1 VKRDPEFFEERPLAL
16 IFIGKRLKESLAIE
30 EILTGAGTDYAV
42 EVDYYTG
49 GVIFRRTRAGAF
61 FYVEEP
67 AVPQAAAALRAA
79 GFAPITEETSDAAA
93 KDLPPAP

>member
-1 VKRDPEFFEERPLAL
+1 MKREPEFFEERPLAL

-30 EILTGAGTDYAV
+30 EILTAAGVDYAV

-61 FYVEEP
+61 FYVEET
-67 AVPQAAAALRAA
+67 AVAPAAAALRAQ
-79 GFAPITEETSDAAA
+79 GFSPITEEEAPAA
-93 KDLPPAP
+93 PPES